1 MHVSAL
7 VVSTGR
13 NSAWISI
20 EGETTPRI
28 AQLRR
33 MAGKRFMPVPGDK
46 VEATILEDGRAV
58 VDRIEPRA
66 SSLQRRTAVGRAKT
80 MAANIDLLITVTA
93 LADPPPRLVT
103 LDQLL
108 AFAELKSIA
117 AAVVLTKSDL
127 ADPTESA
134 ALRALY
140 AALDYRTISINPK
153 RGENLDEL
161 RSLLRGHHAL
171 LAGVSG
177 VGKSTIFRTL
187 GGEATVGNLSRHGLG
202 RQTTTAARLYRIG
215 PGFLID
221 SPGLGE
227 FGLGRIAPAE
237 LASAFREMRE
247 LALQC
252 RFADCT
258 HLAEPDCAIRN
269 AVVEGHIAA
278 SRYAS
283 YSRILGNSE
292 ALLPQGNPAT

>member
-1 MHVSAL
+1 

-20 EGETTPRI
+20 QGEAAPRI

-33 MAGKRFMPVPGDK
+33 MAGKRFMPVPGDR
-46 VEATILEDGRAV
+46 VQVRILEDGRTV

-66 SSLQRRTAVGRAKT
+66 SMLERRTGGRAKT
-80 MAANIDLLITVTA
+80 MAANIDLLVTVTA

-127 ADPTESA
+127 AVAADAA
-134 ALRALY
+134 ALLALY
-140 AALDYRTISINPK
+140 ADLGYATIPINPK
-153 RGENLDEL
+153 RGENLDQL
-161 RSLLRGHHAL
+161 RALLNGRHAL

-177 VGKSTIFRTL
+177 VGKSTIFRAL
-187 GGEATVGNLSRHGLG
+187 GGEAAVGTLSRHGLG
-202 RQTTTAARLYRIG
+202 RQTTSAARLYRLSD
-215 PGFLID
+215 GFLID
-221 SPGLGE
+221 SPGLNE
-227 FGLGRIAPAE
+227 FGLGEISPSE

-247 LALQC
+247 PAKRC

-258 HLAEPDCAIRN
+258 HLQEPDCAIRA
-269 AVVEGHIAA
+269 AVAEGTVVA

-283 YSRILGNSE
+283 YRRIL
-292 ALLPQGNPAT
+292 QGNPLA

>member
-1 MHVSAL
+1 

-33 MAGKRFMPVPGDK
+33 MAGKRFMPVPGDRAQ
-46 VEATILEDGRAV
+46 VRILEDGRTV

-66 SSLQRRTAVGRAKT
+66 SMLERRTGGRAKT
-80 MAANIDLLITVTA
+80 MAANIDLLVTVTA

-127 ADPTESA
+127 AVGTDTA
-134 ALRALY
+134 ALLALY
-140 AALDYRTISINPK
+140 SELEYPTIPMNPK
-153 RGENLDEL
+153 RGENVDRLREL
-161 RSLLRGHHAL
+161 LHGHHAL

-177 VGKSTIFRTL
+177 VGKSTIFRAL
-187 GGEATVGNLSRHGLG
+187 GGEAAVGTLSRHGLG
-202 RQTTTAARLYRIG
+202 RQTTSAARLYRLG
-215 PGFLID
+215 DGFLID
-221 SPGLGE
+221 SPGLNE
-227 FGLGRIAPAE
+227 FGLGEISPAE

-247 LALQC
+247 PAERC

-258 HLAEPDCAIRN
+258 HLQEPDCAIRA
-269 AVVEGHIAA
+269 AVTEGSIAA

-283 YSRILGNSE
+283 YRRILQGNS
-292 ALLPQGNPAT
+292 PA